1 MKSRI
6 DWDNSDNRVKVY
18 EMLKSFSSFPDNP
31 ALRNIVNGVTADK
44 KFNVA
49 KFIQFGQEIISKIT
63 GHAVFT
69 CECSQKS
76 QAHSIT
82 TKITVKNKS
91 IKYYPRPLYQQ
102 LLLAF
107 PWNLVDLN
115 GFLSFELAAF
125 LLSLV
130 TAVNFL
136 QKSNEQ
142 ILLLKRLLKYPK
154 KNRVGIMNQK
164 TKLKINQSKA
174 FGRDEPISAIPMDTQ
189 DNQYVADEGSLL
201 GHIIR
206 PKK

>member
-6 DWDNSDNRVKVY
+6 DWDNRDNRVKVY

-82 TKITVKNKS
+82 T
-91 IKYYPRPLYQQ
+91 
-102 LLLAF
+102 
-107 PWNLVDLN
+107 
-115 GFLSFELAAF
+115 
-125 LLSLV
+125 
-130 TAVNFL
+130 
-136 QKSNEQ
+136 
-142 ILLLKRLLKYPK
+142 
-154 KNRVGIMNQK
+154 
-164 TKLKINQSKA
+164 
-174 FGRDEPISAIPMDTQ
+174 
-189 DNQYVADEGSLL
+189 
-201 GHIIR
+201 
-206 PKK
+206 